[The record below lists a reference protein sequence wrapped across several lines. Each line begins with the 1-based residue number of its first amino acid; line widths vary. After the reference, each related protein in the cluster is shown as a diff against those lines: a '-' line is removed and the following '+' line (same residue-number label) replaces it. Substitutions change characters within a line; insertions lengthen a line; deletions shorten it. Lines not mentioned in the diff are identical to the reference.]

1 MALLG
6 NPAEIRTPLSW
17 REGLMPQIVLFIAG
31 AGLLAG
37 ARWIVREIQS
47 RAAEAEHAAAEAHR
61 RASEAAMGPKDLGSL
76 EWDAEASVYR
86 PVRRG

>member
-1 MALLG
+1 
-6 NPAEIRTPLSW
+6 
-17 REGLMPQIVLFIAG
+17 MPQIVLFIAG

-47 RAAEAEHAAAEAHR
+47 RAAEAHR